1 MKQKRDRYK
10 AEENMIQLRNVSKFY
25 YSKGMISSGITK
37 VNLDLDIGEFV
48 VITGESGSGKSTL
61 LNVISGLDT
70 YEEGEMLIEGR
81 ETSHYSGADFEEY
94 RKKYIG
100 NIFQNFN
107 LINSYTVY
115 QNIELILL
123 INGVSEDEIKRK
135 VPDII
140 EKVGL
145 TEHMN
150 QKVSRLSGGQRQRV
164 SIARALAKDTS
175 IIVAD
180 EPTGNLDSASAE
192 EVIRLLADIAQD
204 KLVVVVTH
212 NFDQFEQYATRVI
225 RMNDGR
231 VIEDKVITRRNLEGI
246 EGGPLTGKLSNKSKF
261 KLGVRN
267 TFNIIPKFLLLLIV
281 FLFVTL
287 SVSGV
292 YTNYKETQST
302 ASEFGYNSFFQN
314 YSDDR
319 IIVKNRDSSV
329 ITDEQLRK
337 IGELSGVKTVVKDD
351 IMLDK
356 NVDIENEYLSFYGF
370 VYPIDSL
377 DKDIDEGALPS
388 KDSEAVIATDPEMG
402 EIMGEPE
409 DVIGRKADLYLE
421 ETGTKLT
428 DLAISGIVY
437 LNTEDDSDSMF
448 SQSKLYLTDE
458 KMAELRAYSYMNA
471 SDIKIEVGSRD
482 LKSEADYMQYRLIP
496 MKEVAKGTAIAP
508 DEFNDYYSDGKAAG
522 KNIKISAENMYFS
535 SKATLKTSQTFTEK
549 NYSKLIGIDTFDEHM
564 SDIFI
569 SRSDYDALFDKGTY
583 QVSVYSKNSHEADNV
598 AAQLKSMKMQYL
610 PLKDA
615 VSNEFDVEGIT
626 SIVQVPF
633 MVLLVVVVFFIAY
646 FVVRLILK
654 SRDTYFAIVRML
666 GMSKKDI
673 KRILDIEML
682 VVVSIAYLIFIIAVI
697 LISHDII
704 SFEYIKYLTE
714 YMSLKGYVL
723 LYLVLL
729 LMSYLISGRASRKLF
744 AASAMQAYRG
754 EV

>member
-1 MKQKRDRYK
+1 
-10 AEENMIQLRNVSKFY
+10 
-25 YSKGMISSGITK
+25 
-37 VNLDLDIGEFV
+37 
-48 VITGESGSGKSTL
+48 
-61 LNVISGLDT
+61 
-70 YEEGEMLIEGR
+70 
-81 ETSHYSGADFEEY
+81 
-94 RKKYIG
+94 
-100 NIFQNFN
+100 
-107 LINSYTVY
+107 
-115 QNIELILL
+115 
-123 INGVSEDEIKRK
+123 
-135 VPDII
+135 
-140 EKVGL
+140 
-145 TEHMN
+145 
-150 QKVSRLSGGQRQRV
+150 
-164 SIARALAKDTS
+164 
-175 IIVAD
+175 AD

-192 EVIRLLADIAQD
+192 EVIRLLADIAKD

-212 NFDQFEQYATRVI
+212 NFDQFEQYATRVV

-231 VIEDKVITRRNLEGI
+231 VIEDKVITRRNLDGI

-267 TFNIIPKFLLLLIV
+267 TFNIIPKFLLLLVV

-292 YTNYKETQST
+292 YTNYKETQSA
-302 ASEFGYNSFFQN
+302 ASEFGYNAFFQN

-319 IIVKNRDSSV
+319 IIVKNKDSSV

-337 IGELSGVKTVVKDD
+337 IGELSGVKTVVRDD

-388 KDSEAVIATDPEMG
+388 HASEAVIATDPEMG

-428 DLAISGIVY
+428 DLSISGIVY
-437 LNTEDDSDSMF
+437 LNTEDDSDSLF

-471 SDIKIEVGSRD
+471 SEIKIEVGSRD

-569 SRSDYDALFDKGTY
+569 SQSDYDALFDKGTY
-583 QVSVYSKNSHEADNV
+583 QVSVYAKNSHEADNV

-729 LMSYLISGRASRKLF
+729 LMSYLISGRAARKLF

>member
-1 MKQKRDRYK
+1 
-10 AEENMIQLRNVSKFY
+10 MIQLRNVSKFY

-107 LINSYTVY
+107 LVNSYTVY
-115 QNIELILL
+115 QNIELILM
-123 INGVSEDEIKRK
+123 INGVSDAEIRKR

-145 TEHMN
+145 TEHTN

-192 EVIRLLADIAQD
+192 EIIRLLADIARD

-212 NFDQFEQYATRVI
+212 NFDQFEQYATRVV

-231 VIEDKVITRRNLEGI
+231 VIEDKVLTKRNL
-246 EGGPLTGKLSNKSKF
+246 GGSGAGPIIGKISNGGKI
-261 KLGVRN
+261 KLGIRN
-267 TFNIIPKFLLLLIV
+267 TFNIIPKFLLLIVV

-292 YTNYKETQST
+292 YTNYKETQSA
-302 ASEFGYNSFFQN
+302 ASEFGFNNFFTN

-319 IIVKNRDSSV
+319 IVVKNRDSSV
-329 ITDEQLRK
+329 ITDETLEK
-337 IGELSGVKTVVKDD
+337 LGKLDGVETVVKDD
-351 IMLDK
+351 IILDK
-356 NVDIENEYLSFYGF
+356 TVDIESEFLSFYGN
-370 VYPIDSL
+370 VYPIEAL
-377 DKDIDEGALPS
+377 KADIDEGALPM
-388 KDSEAVIATDPEMG
+388 KDSEAVITTDPEMG
-402 EIMGEPE
+402 ELMGEPE
-409 DVIGRKADLYLE
+409 DVMGKKSELYLE
-421 ETGTKLT
+421 ESGTKLT
-428 DLAISGIVY
+428 DVVISGIVY
-437 LNTEDDSDSMF
+437 VNTEDDDMYE
-448 SQSKLYLTDE
+448 QSKIYMTE
-458 KMAELRAYSYMNA
+458 GKMAELRSYAYMNA
-471 SDIKIEVGSRD
+471 SDVKIKAGTRD
-482 LKSEADYMQYRLIP
+482 LRSESEYGTYRLIP
-496 MKEVAKGTAIAP
+496 TSRVKKGTALVP

-522 KNIKISAENMYFS
+522 KNIDISAENMYFS
-535 SKATLKTSQTFTEK
+535 SKLRLKTEK
-549 NYSKLIGIDTFDEHM
+549 AFSEKDYSKTIGLDTYDEHM
-564 SDIFI
+564 TDIFI
-569 SRSDYDALFDKGTY
+569 SEKDYEDMFNKGTY
-583 QVSVYSKNSHEADNV
+583 QVSLYAKNSHEVDRV
-598 AAQLKSMKMQYL
+598 AEQLKKMKMEYL

-615 VSNEFDVEGIT
+615 ISNDFDVEGIT
-626 SIVQVPF
+626 SIIQVPF

-666 GMSKKDI
+666 GMSQKDI

-682 VVVSIAYLIFIIAVI
+682 MVVSIAYLIFLIAVV
-697 LISHDII
+697 LISNDII
-704 SFEYIKYLTE
+704 SIDYIRYLTE

-723 LYLVLL
+723 MYLVMLA
-729 LMSYLISGRASRKLF
+729 MSYLISGRVARRLF

>member
-1 MKQKRDRYK
+1 
-10 AEENMIQLRNVSKFY
+10 MIQLRNVSKFY

-37 VNLDLDIGEFV
+37 VNLDFDIGEFV

-123 INGVSEDEIKRK
+123 INGVSEAVIKEK

-192 EVIRLLADIAQD
+192 EIISLLADIAKD

-212 NFDQFEQYATRVI
+212 NFDQFEKYATRVV

-231 VIEDKVITRRNLEGI
+231 VIEDKVVSRRNLDGMT
-246 EGGPLTGKLSNKSKF
+246 GGPVTGKLTNSSKI

-292 YTNYKETQST
+292 YTNYKESQS
-302 ASEFGYNSFFQN
+302 ASNEFGYNNFFQN

-329 ITDEQLRK
+329 ITDETLTKLR
-337 IGELSGVKTVVKDD
+337 ELDGVKTLVKDD
-351 IMLDK
+351 VMLDK
-356 NVDIENEYLSFYGF
+356 TVNIENEYLSFYGN
-370 VYPIDSL
+370 VYPIESL
-377 DKDIDEGALPS
+377 TREIEDGALPS
-388 KDSEAVIATDPEMG
+388 KDSEAVILTDPEMG

-409 DVIGRKADLYLE
+409 DVIGRKSDLYLE
-421 ETGTKLT
+421 ETGSKLT
-428 DLAISGIVY
+428 DIKISGIAYINSEDEEVY
-437 LNTEDDSDSMF
+437 EP
-448 SQSKLYLTDE
+448 SKLYLTE
-458 KMAELRAYSYMNA
+458 GKMEELRAYAYMAA
-471 SDIKIEVGSRD
+471 SEVKIEAGSKD
-482 LKSEADYMQYRLIP
+482 IKSEAEYASYRLIP
-496 MKEVAKGTAIAP
+496 LDGLAKGSAIVP
-508 DEFNDYYSDGKAAG
+508 EEFNDYYSDGKAAG
-522 KNIKISAENMYFS
+522 KYINISVENMYFT
-535 SKATLKTSQTFTEK
+535 SKARLKNQSDFNEK
-549 NYSKLIGIDTFDEHM
+549 TYSKYIGMDTYEEHM
-564 SDIFI
+564 TDIFV
-569 SRSDYDALFDKGTY
+569 SPKDYEDLFDKGTY
-583 QVSVYSKNSHEADNV
+583 QVSIYARNSHEVDTV
-598 AAQLKSMKMQYL
+598 AAQLKDMKMQYL

-615 VSNEFDVEGIT
+615 VSNDFDVEGIT
-626 SIVQVPF
+626 GIVQVPF

-682 VVVSIAYLIFIIAVI
+682 VVVSIAYLIFLIAVL
-697 LISHDII
+697 LISHEII
-704 SFEYIKYLTE
+704 NIEYIRYLTE
-714 YMSLKGYVL
+714 YMSFKGYVL

-729 LMSYLISGRASRKLF
+729 VMSYLISGRAARKLF

>member
-1 MKQKRDRYK
+1 
-10 AEENMIQLRNVSKFY
+10 
-25 YSKGMISSGITK
+25 MISSGITK

-192 EVIRLLADIAQD
+192 EVIRLLADIARD

-212 NFDQFEQYATRVI
+212 NFDQFEQYATRVV

-231 VIEDKVITRRNLEGI
+231 VIEDKVITRRNLDGI

-267 TFNIIPKFLLLLIV
+267 TFNIIPKFLLLLVV

-292 YTNYKETQST
+292 YTNYKETQSA
-302 ASEFGYNSFFQN
+302 ASEFGYNAFFQN

-319 IIVKNRDSSV
+319 IIVKNKDSSV

-337 IGELSGVKTVVKDD
+337 IGELSGVKTVVRDD

-370 VYPIDSL
+370 VYPLDSL

-388 KDSEAVIATDPEMG
+388 KASEAVIATDPEMG

-428 DLAISGIVY
+428 DLSISGIVY
-437 LNTEDDSDSMF
+437 LNTEDDSDSLF

-471 SDIKIEVGSRD
+471 SEIKIEVGSRD

-569 SRSDYDALFDKGTY
+569 SQSDYDALFDKGTY
-583 QVSVYSKNSHEADNV
+583 QVSVYAKNSHEADNV

-729 LMSYLISGRASRKLF
+729 LMSYLISGRAARKLF